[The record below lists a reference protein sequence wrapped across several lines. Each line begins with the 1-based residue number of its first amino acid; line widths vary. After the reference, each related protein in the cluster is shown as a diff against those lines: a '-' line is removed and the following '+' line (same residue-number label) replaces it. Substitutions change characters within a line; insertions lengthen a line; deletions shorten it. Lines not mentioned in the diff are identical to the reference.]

1 MQRLLFSADLAQ
13 SDTDESAILDG
24 DYADVVL
31 GYAYRPIAD
40 DRLNILARYRYLY
53 DMFGQRVDGV
63 DETGPRQRS
72 HVISIDA
79 SYDISRT
86 WTIGGKLGY
95 RISETSASES
105 TVFVQNDAWLAIAN
119 ARMHLVHDWDILI
132 EARELGTV
140 QAQGRDFG
148 LLAAVYKQLG
158 THLEV
163 GVGYNFGQISDDLTD
178 LTDDSQGAFI
188 NLVAKF

>member
-1 MQRLLFSADLAQ
+1 
-13 SDTDESAILDG
+13 
-24 DYADVVL
+24 
-31 GYAYRPIAD
+31 
-40 DRLNILARYRYLY
+40 
-53 DMFGQRVDGV
+53 MFGQRVDDV

-72 HVISIDA
+72 QVISIDA

-86 WTIGGKLGY
+86 WTLGP
-95 RISETSASES
+95 
-105 TVFVQNDAWLAIAN
+105 FVQNDAWLVIAN
-119 ARMHLVHDWDILI
+119 ARMHLVHDRDILI

-148 LLAAVYKQLG
+148 VLAAVYKQLG
-158 THLEV
+158 NHLEV
-163 GVGYNFGQISDDLTD
+163 GLGYNFGQISDDLTD